1 MNVAFLAIIAIAIVL
16 LGLLFVVLP
25 VIFGAYQRLLQQKI
39 VTCPE
44 RHCRA
49 LVSADPGPPI
59 FGAVMRKPPLRVVS
73 CSLWTRRMECDGKCM
88 KE

>member
-1 MNVAFLAIIAIAIVL
+1 MNMALLAIIAITIVF

-25 VIFGAYQRLLQQKI
+25 VILGAYQGLLQQKI

-44 RHCRA
+44 RHRGA
-49 LVSADPGPPI
+49 LVSADPGAPK
-59 FGAVMRKPPLRVVS
+59 FGAVMTKPPLRVVS